1 MQLASQKLG
10 DSDGCRIGHIINHV
24 VRLSFA
30 IWEISRTGWA
40 YFPTLQD
47 VLAPATF
54 LNTKAANIMGCE
66 DSVLCAVIVRKGV
79 KTSLKISKQKILVVD
94 DDRAIRWTL
103 SEALRSWSFA
113 SLEAG
118 TVADALAQF
127 QAELPTAVLLDIDLP
142 DGSGLDA
149 LRQIKTER
157 PETVVIIIT
166 GNVLID
172 NTIAALRG
180 GAYDFITKPINL
192 EELRVTI
199 RNGIEAH
206 HLRREVDQ
214 VRRERAQQFAFEQ
227 IVGESPAMQKMLSLA
242 AKVAES
248 EVSSVLLQGESGTG
262 KDLVAKAIHY
272 GSRRSDRPFVAI
284 NCAALPAT
292 LIESELFGY
301 EKGAFTDAKSRKE
314 GLFEQ
319 AEGGTLLL
327 DEIGELELA
336 LQAKLLRVLEE
347 GAFRRVGGLKDIPL
361 DVRVIAASN
370 RDLKTESEAGRFR
383 LDLYYRL
390 SIIQIDIPPLR
401 ERGDDVLLLA
411 EHYIN
416 TIGSRLRL
424 RNKIS
429 GLSSEVAAV
438 FRRYSWPGNVRE
450 LRNVVE
456 RALILE
462 DNSLI
467 TTEYLPPGII
477 GELVPAHNAA
487 KNSRDGSVHFLLPAA
502 GIKLDDVELAFVR
515 QAIER
520 SDGNQTRA
528 AELLGIS
535 RDQLRY
541 RLKKLEGTDTAT
553 ADSAA

>member
-1 MQLASQKLG
+1 M
-10 DSDGCRIGHIINHV
+10 
-24 VRLSFA
+24 
-30 IWEISRTGWA
+30 
-40 YFPTLQD
+40 
-47 VLAPATF
+47 
-54 LNTKAANIMGCE
+54 
-66 DSVLCAVIVRKGV
+66 
-79 KTSLKISKQKILVVD
+79 D
-94 DDRAIRWTL
+94 DDRATRWTL
-103 SEALRSWSFA
+103 AEALRSWSF
-113 SLEAG
+113 LPVEAG
-118 TVADALAQF
+118 TVAEALSQF
-127 QAELPTAVLLDIDLP
+127 ETEIPAAVLLDIDLP
-142 DGSGLDA
+142 DGSGLDV
-149 LRQIKTER
+149 LRQIKQDR
-157 PETVVIIIT
+157 PEAVVIMIT

-180 GAYDFITKPINL
+180 GAYDFIGKPINL
-192 EELRVTI
+192 EELRITI
-199 RNGIEAH
+199 RNGLEAH

-214 VRRERAQQFAFEQ
+214 IRKERAREFAFEQ
-227 IVGESPAMQKMLSLA
+227 ILGDSPAMKKLLSLA
-242 AKVAES
+242 TKVAES

-262 KDLVAKAIHY
+262 KDLVAKAVHY
-272 GSRRSDRPFVAI
+272 GSQRASGPFVAI

-301 EKGAFTDAKSRKE
+301 EKGAFTDAKARKE

-327 DEIGELELA
+327 DEIGELELS

-411 EHYIN
+411 QHYIK

-424 RNKIS
+424 RRKIT
-429 GLSSEVAAV
+429 GLSPEVIAV
-438 FRRYSWPGNVRE
+438 FRHYSWPGNVRE
-450 LRNVVE
+450 LRNVIE

-462 DNSLI
+462 ENDVI
-467 TTEYLPPGII
+467 TTEYLPGGLIGHSGETGFAPGQ
-477 GELVPAHNAA
+477 VPA
-487 KNSRDGSVHFLLPAA
+487 DMPQFTLPAE
-502 GIKLDDVELAFVR
+502 GISLDEVELSFVR

-541 RLKKLEGTDTAT
+541 RLKKLEDANRVVSE
-553 ADSAA
+553 SAEA

>member
-1 MQLASQKLG
+1 M
-10 DSDGCRIGHIINHV
+10 
-24 VRLSFA
+24 
-30 IWEISRTGWA
+30 
-40 YFPTLQD
+40 
-47 VLAPATF
+47 
-54 LNTKAANIMGCE
+54 
-66 DSVLCAVIVRKGV
+66 
-79 KTSLKISKQKILVVD
+79 D

-127 QAELPTAVLLDIDLP
+127 QTELPTAVLLDIDLP

-149 LRQIKTER
+149 LRQIKSER

-272 GSRRSDRPFVAI
+272 GSRRNDRPFVAI

-429 GLSSEVAAV
+429 GLSPEVAAV
-438 FRRYSWPGNVRE
+438 FRLYSWPGNVRE

-467 TTEYLPPGII
+467 TTEYLPPGIT

-487 KNSRDGSVHFLLPAA
+487 KNARDGSSAHFLLPAA

-541 RLKKLEGTDTAT
+541 RLKKLEGTDTAA

>member
-1 MQLASQKLG
+1 M
-10 DSDGCRIGHIINHV
+10 
-24 VRLSFA
+24 
-30 IWEISRTGWA
+30 
-40 YFPTLQD
+40 
-47 VLAPATF
+47 
-54 LNTKAANIMGCE
+54 
-66 DSVLCAVIVRKGV
+66 
-79 KTSLKISKQKILVVD
+79 
-94 DDRAIRWTL
+94 

-113 SLEAG
+113 PLEAG
-118 TVADALAQF
+118 SVAEALSQF
-127 QAELPTAVLLDIDLP
+127 TGELPAAILLDIDLP
-142 DGSGLDA
+142 DGSGLDV
-149 LRQIKTER
+149 LRQVMQDR
-157 PETVVIIIT
+157 PESVVIMIT
-166 GNVLID
+166 GNVQIE
-172 NTIAALRG
+172 NTLSALRG
-180 GAYDFITKPINL
+180 GAYDFIGKPINL

-199 RNGIEAH
+199 RNGIEARR
-206 HLRREVDQ
+206 LRREVEQ
-214 VRRERAQQFAFEQ
+214 VRKERAREFNFGQ
-227 IVGESPAMQKMLSLA
+227 IVGESPAMKKMLSLA

-272 GSRRSDRPFVAI
+272 GSQRADSPFIAI

-301 EKGAFTDAKSRKE
+301 EKGAFTDAKARKE

-347 GAFRRVGGLKDIPL
+347 GMFRRVGGLKDIPL
-361 DVRVIAASN
+361 DVRVLAASN

-401 ERGDDVLLLA
+401 ERGDDVLLLSQ
-411 EHYIN
+411 HYIDK
-416 TIGSRLRL
+416 IGARLRL
-424 RNKIS
+424 RKKVA
-429 GLSSEVAAV
+429 GLSPEVTSV
-438 FRRYSWPGNVRE
+438 FRSYDWPGNVRE
-450 LRNVVE
+450 LRNVIE

-462 DNSLI
+462 ESDTI
-467 TTEYLPPGII
+467 TTEYLPG
-477 GELVPAHNAA
+477 G
-487 KNSRDGSVHFLLPAA
+487 LLARPAA
-502 GIKLDDVELAFVR
+502 TAGGVAGSRGDDIRAQFVLPTQGISLDEAELSFVK

-520 SDGNQTRA
+520 SGGNQTRA

-541 RLKKLEGTDTAT
+541 RLKKLEELRGLASKSESVT
-553 ADSAA
+553 